1 MKLSP
6 CGDLRVVV
14 SRLKVLSFLLCT
26 VAIGHSAS
34 TGRSEIVPTRVH
46 TVEKDDFRLPHGQE
60 LNKVRFLTDG
70 VQTVE
75 IPAGSLLYLP
85 ENGRIRIAKEVVGEM
100 VDWKEFFAANPDLI
114 RQVGVSREVLQGL
127 REVHPEISKHLVESR
142 KVGIAVAAGRPVAL
156 PQPS

>member
-1 MKLSP
+1 M
-6 CGDLRVVV
+6 
-14 SRLKVLSFLLCT
+14 
-26 VAIGHSAS
+26 
-34 TGRSEIVPTRVH
+34 
-46 TVEKDDFRLPHGQE
+46 E

-75 IPAGSLLYLP
+75 IPAGSLLHLP
-85 ENGRIRIAKEVVGEM
+85 ENGRIRIAKEVVGEI
-100 VDWKEFFAANPDLI
+100 VDWKEFFAANPDVI

-127 REVHPEISKHLVESR
+127 GEIHPEVSQHLVQSR